1 MSKSIISK
9 KDIVKIQSKHIKR
22 SGRDNIKYVHG
33 IQKGKDE
40 AKKKM
45 IQH

>member
-1 MSKSIISK
+1 MTKSINFK
-9 KDIVKIQSKHIKR
+9 KDIVKIHSKRIKM
-22 SGRDNIKYVHG
+22 SEGDNIKYVHG
-33 IQKGKDE
+33 IQKCKDE

>member
-1 MSKSIISK
+1 MTKSINSK
-9 KDIVKIQSKHIKR
+9 KDIVKIHSKRIKR
-22 SGRDNIKYVHG
+22 SGRDNIKHVHG
-33 IQKGKDE
+33 IQKVKDE